1 MTAQLKEAGGASLRL
16 RILRVCASGLV
27 ALALSGTALIVFSV
41 VFEALEIRQK
51 TGLDDDL
58 CFFALG
64 LGPLGMAYFHR
75 TLHSTRWAPR
85 ACLAL
90 GVLILLASALV
101 FTSASAAL
109 ARHVSGGP
117 FSGIGYAMG
126 QILAVFFTI
135 VGLCAGI
142 GGVLAMRGRRAGR
155 G

>member
-1 MTAQLKEAGGASLRL
+1 MTAKLKEVDGAPLPR
-16 RILRVCASGLV
+16 RILRVFASGLV
-27 ALALSGTALIVFSV
+27 ALALSGTALIVCSA

-64 LGPLGMAYFHR
+64 LGPLGMAFFHR
-75 TLHSTRWAPR
+75 RLHSTRWAPR

-109 ARHVSGGP
+109 AQHVSGGP

-126 QILAVFFTI
+126 QILAVFFSI
-135 VGLCAGI
+135 VGICTGL
-142 GGVLAMRGRRAGR
+142 GGVLAMTGQRVGR